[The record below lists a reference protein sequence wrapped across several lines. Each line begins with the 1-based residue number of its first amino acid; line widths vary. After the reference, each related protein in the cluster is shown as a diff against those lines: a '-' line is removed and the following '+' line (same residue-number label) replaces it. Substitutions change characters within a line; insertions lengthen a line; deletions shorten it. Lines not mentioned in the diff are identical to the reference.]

1 MRRRRTIDS
10 GRMYL
15 KNPDLEA
22 NFEEDDTAELN
33 ESGGGGGQDGSVERR
48 VASIVERALDEV
60 RSLKHISKKRLV
72 QTVVESFFRESA
84 TLIERE
90 DKQIRQLAQQQE
102 HAMPKI
108 NIVSE

>member
-1 MRRRRTIDS
+1 
-10 GRMYL
+10 MYL

-60 RSLKHISKKRLV
+60 RSLKHSYHSGISRK
-72 QTVVESFFRESA
+72 
-84 TLIERE
+84 
-90 DKQIRQLAQQQE
+90 
-102 HAMPKI
+102 
-108 NIVSE
+108 VSLQFSHKVF